1 MLLAGC
7 CRFGSA
13 MQGKL
18 TKIRVFQLLLVLF
31 ILLGLV
37 LWRTLSAGSSV
48 PAQTN
53 RILAGG
59 ECDLSSADCRLPPPD
74 ELLVSSSLRPI
85 VPETPF
91 TLTLRGHPSMAPK
104 HAWLEGRSMFM
115 GRIPLSFS
123 RQGDAWVASTMVGA
137 CSEPAMIWQLTI
149 VLEDGQQ
156 LTAPFRV
163 NRQ

>member
-1 MLLAGC
+1 
-7 CRFGSA
+7 

-18 TKIRVFQLLLVLF
+18 TNVRVFQLLLVLF

-59 ECDLSSADCRLPPPD
+59 ECVLSRADCRLPPPD

-123 RQGDAWVASTMVGA
+123 RQGDAWVASAMVGA